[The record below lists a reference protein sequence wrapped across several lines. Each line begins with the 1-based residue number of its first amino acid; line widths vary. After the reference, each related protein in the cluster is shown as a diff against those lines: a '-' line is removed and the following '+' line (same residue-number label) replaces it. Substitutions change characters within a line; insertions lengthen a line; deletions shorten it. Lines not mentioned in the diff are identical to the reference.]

1 MKWDGIQVIEANLKK
16 LIRCGIKSILI
27 YLKQSFETVR
37 KVYNR
42 ILNVIFYIKDVS
54 LIEMQYA
61 SEIYDQTLVEV

>member
-1 MKWDGIQVIEANLKK
+1 M
-16 LIRCGIKSILI
+16 
-27 YLKQSFETVR
+27 KQSFETVR

-61 SEIYDQTLVEV
+61 SEIYDRTLVEV